1 MGEPVRRTLGKG
13 ESQAER
19 AIEQAIAA
27 VAEWQG
33 RDVSYEPVPGG
44 ISNPN
49 WRVYVV
55 GAPHSFFVK
64 IPGAG
69 TEMFIDRRTANE
81 AGRKAHAAGVGA
93 RIIDFF
99 PETGVEVSE
108 FVEGLRTSTNADFLD
123 PIVRFNGL
131 RALKAFNDSEPLSQR
146 KTTFDMIDE
155 HFRQVLDLGGE
166 FPSDFGWL
174 NARYREAR
182 SALEASGLDLA
193 PCMNDTLAGN
203 FLLDADRRVML
214 VDFEYA
220 STNDRAAELALWF
233 SEMCFSPE
241 VEKEMIEEYYGRAE
255 PALLARVSLFKAL
268 VDLKW
273 STWAM
278 VQNEV
283 SRLDFDFFK
292 YGFWKHMRA
301 RFVMSDPQWAQWL
314 KAV

>member
-1 MGEPVRRTLGKG
+1 MRRRFGEGN
-13 ESQAER
+13 SSAEL
-19 AIEQAIAA
+19 AIESAIGA
-27 VAEWQG
+27 VQEWRG
-33 RDVSYEPVPGG
+33 REISYEPVPGG

-49 WRVYVV
+49 WRVEVA
-55 GAPHSFFVK
+55 GAPNRFFVK
-64 IPGAG
+64 IPGEG
-69 TEMFIDRRTANE
+69 TQMFIDRGTANE

-93 RIIDFF
+93 RIFHFF

-108 FVEGLRTSTNADFLD
+108 FVEGLKTATNADFLN
-123 PIVRFNGL
+123 PVVRQNGL
-131 RALKAFNDSEPLSQR
+131 RALKAFNDSSPLSEQ

-155 HFRQVLDLGGE
+155 HFQQVLVLGGE
-166 FPSDFGWL
+166 FPSDFGWM
-174 NARYREAR
+174 NGRYREAR
-182 SALEASGLDLA
+182 RALEAAGLDLA

-203 FLLDADRRVML
+203 FLLHPDHRVLL

-233 SEMCFSPE
+233 SEMCFPPD
-241 VEKEMIEEYYGRAE
+241 VEKELIEEYYGRTDA
-255 PALLARVSLFKAL
+255 AILARISLFKAL

-278 VQNEV
+278 VQNQV

-301 RFVMSDPQWAQWL
+301 RFVMSDPKWPDWL

>member
-1 MGEPVRRTLGKG
+1 MTRRLGEGLTP
-13 ESQAER
+13 AEQ
-19 AIEQAIAA
+19 AIEQAIEA
-27 VAEWQG
+27 VTSWRE
-33 RDVSYEPVPGG
+33 REISYEPVPGG

-49 WRVYVV
+49 WRVYVE
-55 GAPHSFFVK
+55 GAPHSYFVK

-69 TEMFIDRRTANE
+69 TEMFIDRRAANE
-81 AGRKAHAAGVGA
+81 AGRKAHEAGVGA

-99 PETGVEVSE
+99 PDSGIEVSE

-123 PIVRFNGL
+123 QVVRFNAL
-131 RALKAFNDSEPLSQR
+131 RALKAFNDSSALSLV

-155 HFRQVLDLGGE
+155 HFRQVLALGGE
-166 FPSDFGWL
+166 FPADFGWL

-182 SALEASGLDLA
+182 QALTASGLDLA

-203 FLLDADRRVML
+203 FLLHADRRVML
-214 VDFEYA
+214 VDFEYS

-241 VEKEMIEEYYGRAE
+241 VEAEMIEEYYGHLD
-255 PALLARVSLFKAL
+255 PAILARVSLFKAL

-283 SRLDFDFFK
+283 SGLDFDFFK

-301 RFVMSDPQWAQWL
+301 RFVMSDPRWTQWL

>member
-1 MGEPVRRTLGKG
+1 MRRRLGEGV
-13 ESQAER
+13 SVA
-19 AIEQAIAA
+19 EQAIEAA
-27 VAEWQG
+27 IGASADWRG
-33 RDVSYEPVPGG
+33 RDSAYEPVPGG

-49 WRVYVV
+49 WRVFID

-69 TEMFIDRRTANE
+69 TEMFIDRTAANE

-99 PETGVEVSE
+99 PDTGVEVSE
-108 FVEGLRTSTNADFLD
+108 FVEGLRTSTNADFVD
-123 PIVRFNGL
+123 PVVRFNGL
-131 RALKAFNDSEPLSQR
+131 RALKAFNDAASLSLV

-155 HFRQVLDLGGE
+155 HFQQVLALGGE

-182 SALEASGLDLA
+182 QALEASGLDLA

-203 FLLDADRRVML
+203 FLLHADRRVML

-241 VEKEMIEEYYGRAE
+241 VEAELIEEYYGRIDD
-255 PALLARVSLFKAL
+255 ALLARVSLFKAL

-278 VQNEV
+278 VQNQV

-301 RFVMSDPQWAQWL
+301 RFVMSDPRWAEWL

>member
-1 MGEPVRRTLGKG
+1 MRRRLGEGAAP
-13 ESQAER
+13 AEQ
-19 AIEQAIAA
+19 AIEQAICA
-27 VAEWQG
+27 VTDWRG

-49 WRVYVV
+49 WRVHV
-55 GAPHSFFVK
+55 GGAAHSFFVK
-64 IPGAG
+64 IPGEG
-69 TEMFIDRRTANE
+69 TAMFIDRRTANE

-108 FVEGLRTSTNADFLD
+108 FVDGLKTSTNGDFLD
-123 PIVRFNGL
+123 PVVRFNGL
-131 RALKAFNDSEPLSQR
+131 RALKAFNDSAPLSQV

-155 HFRQVLDLGGE
+155 HFQQVLALGGE

-182 SALEASGLDLA
+182 QALEASGLDLA

-203 FLLDADRRVML
+203 FLLHSDRRVML

-241 VEKEMIEEYYGRAE
+241 VEAEMIEEYYGRTDA
-255 PALLARVSLFKAL
+255 AVLARVSLFKAL

-278 VQNEV
+278 VQNQV

-301 RFVMSDPQWAQWL
+301 RFVMGDPRWNEWL

>member
-1 MGEPVRRTLGKG
+1 MRRRLGEGASL
-13 ESQAER
+13 AEQ
-19 AIEQAIAA
+19 AIERAIAA
-27 VAEWQG
+27 VTDWQG
-33 RDVSYEPVPGG
+33 REISYEPVPGG

-49 WRVYVV
+49 WRVHVG

-64 IPGAG
+64 IPGEG

-93 RIIDFF
+93 RIVDFF
-99 PETGVEVSE
+99 PETGIEVSE
-108 FVEGLRTSTNADFLD
+108 FVDGLRTSTNADFLD
-123 PIVRFNGL
+123 PVVRFNGL
-131 RALKAFNDSEPLSQR
+131 RALKAFNDSAPLSQR

-155 HFRQVLDLGGE
+155 HFQQVLMLGGE
-166 FPSDFGWL
+166 FPTDFGWL

-182 SALEASGLDLA
+182 AALEASGLDLA

-203 FLLDADRRVML
+203 FLLHADSRVML

-233 SEMCFSPE
+233 SEMCFSPA
-241 VEKEMIEEYYGRAE
+241 VEAELIEEYYGRADQ
-255 PALLARVSLFKAL
+255 AVLARVSLFKAL

-301 RFVMSDPQWAQWL
+301 RFVMNDPRWPEWL

>member
-1 MGEPVRRTLGKG
+1 LG
-13 ESQAER
+13 QAISAAEQ

-27 VAEWQG
+27 MVDWQG
-33 RDVSYEPVPGG
+33 RAVSYEPVPGG

-49 WRVYVV
+49 WRVHVD
-55 GAPHSFFVK
+55 GAPHSYFVK
-64 IPGAG
+64 IPGEG

-93 RIIDFF
+93 RIINFF
-99 PETGVEVSE
+99 PQTGVEISE
-108 FVEGLRTSTNADFLD
+108 FVEGLRTATNADFLD
-123 PIVRFNGL
+123 PLVRCNGL
-131 RALKAFNDSEPLSQR
+131 HALKAFNDSAPLSQR

-155 HFRQVLDLGGE
+155 HFQQVLTLGGE
-166 FPSDFGWL
+166 FPSDFGWM

-182 SALEASGLDLA
+182 QALEASGLDLA
-193 PCMNDTLAGN
+193 PCMNDSLAGN
-203 FLLDADRRVML
+203 FLLHADRRVML

-241 VEKEMIEEYYGRAE
+241 VEAELIEDYYGCRDRSV
-255 PALLARVSLFKAL
+255 LARVALFKAL

-278 VQNEV
+278 VQNKV

-301 RFVMSDPQWAQWL
+301 RFVMNDPRWSEWL

>member
-1 MGEPVRRTLGKG
+1 MIRRLGEGSSL
-13 ESQAER
+13 AEQ

-27 VAEWQG
+27 VTDWRG
-33 RDVSYEPVPGG
+33 REVSYEPVPGG

-49 WRVYVV
+49 WRVHVG

-64 IPGAG
+64 IPGEG
-69 TEMFIDRRTANE
+69 TEMFIDRKTANE
-81 AGRKAHAAGVGA
+81 AGRRAYAAGVGA

-99 PETGVEVSE
+99 PGTGVEVSE
-108 FVEGLRTSTNADFLD
+108 FVEGLRTSTNADFFD
-123 PIVRFNGL
+123 PVVRFNGL
-131 RALKAFNDSEPLSQR
+131 RALKAFNDSAPLSQR

-155 HFRQVLDLGGE
+155 HFQQVLALGGE
-166 FPSDFGWL
+166 FPADFSWL

-182 SALEASGLDLA
+182 QALEASGLDLA

-203 FLLDADRRVML
+203 FLLHADRRVLL

-241 VEKEMIEEYYGRAE
+241 TETEMIEEYYGRADR
-255 PALLARVSLFKAL
+255 ATLARVSLFKAL

-278 VQNEV
+278 VQNQV

-301 RFVMSDPQWAQWL
+301 RFVMNDPRWSEWL
-314 KAV
+314 RAV

>member
-1 MGEPVRRTLGKG
+1 MRRRFGEGVSPG
-13 ESQAER
+13 EL
-19 AIEQAIAA
+19 AIERAIAA
-27 VAEWQG
+27 VTDWQG
-33 RDVSYEPVPGG
+33 REVAYEPVPGG

-49 WRVYVV
+49 WRVYVA
-55 GAPHSFFVK
+55 GAKHSFFVK

-81 AGRKAHAAGVGA
+81 AGCKAFSAGVGA
-93 RIIDFF
+93 RIISFF
-99 PETGVEVSE
+99 PDTGVEVSE

-123 PIVRFNGL
+123 PLVRLNGL
-131 RALKAFNDSEPLSQR
+131 RALKAFNGTSLLSQR

-155 HFRQVLDLGGE
+155 HFRQVLQLGGE
-166 FPSDFGWL
+166 FPSDFGWM

-241 VEKEMIEEYYGRAE
+241 IEREMIEEYYGRTE
-255 PALLARVSLFKAL
+255 PALMARVSLFKAL

-301 RFVMSDPQWAQWL
+301 RFVMSDPLWPQWL

>member
-1 MGEPVRRTLGKG
+1 MQRSLGEGVSPG
-13 ESQAER
+13 ER
-19 AIEQAIAA
+19 AIEAAIVA
-27 VAEWQG
+27 VADWQG
-33 RDVSYEPVPGG
+33 RTVSYEPVPDG

-49 WRVYVV
+49 WRVHVEA
-55 GAPHSFFVK
+55 APHSFFVK
-64 IPGAG
+64 IPGEG

-99 PETGVEVSE
+99 PETGVEISE

-123 PIVRFNGL
+123 PVVRFNGL
-131 RALKAFNDSEPLSQR
+131 RALKAFNDSAPLTQR

-155 HFRQVLDLGGE
+155 HFDQALTLGGE
-166 FPSDFGWL
+166 FPEDFGWL

-182 SALEASGLDLA
+182 RALEASGLDLA

-203 FLLDADRRVML
+203 FLLHADRRVML

-241 VEKEMIEEYYGRAE
+241 VEAEMIEEYYGRLD
-255 PALLARVSLFKAL
+255 PALLARVCLFKAL

-278 VQNEV
+278 VQNRI

-301 RFVMSDPQWAQWL
+301 RFVMSDLRWATWL
-314 KAV
+314 RAV

>member
-1 MGEPVRRTLGKG
+1 MRRSLGEGVSPG
-13 ESQAER
+13 
-19 AIEQAIAA
+19 EQAIEAAILA
-27 VAEWQG
+27 VADWRE
-33 RDVSYEPVPGG
+33 RPVFYEPVPGG

-49 WRVYVV
+49 WRVHVE
-55 GAPHSFFVK
+55 GALHSFFVK
-64 IPGAG
+64 IPGEG

-81 AGRKAHAAGVGA
+81 AGRKAYGAGVGA

-123 PIVRFNGL
+123 PVVRFNGL
-131 RALKAFNDSEPLSQR
+131 RALKAFNDSTPLSQC

-155 HFRQVLDLGGE
+155 HFDQALVLGGE
-166 FPSDFGWL
+166 FPEDFGWL
-174 NARYREAR
+174 NVRYREAR
-182 SALEASGLDLA
+182 QALEASGLDLA

-203 FLLDADRRVML
+203 FLLHADQRVML

-241 VEKEMIEEYYGRAE
+241 VEAEMIEEYYGRFD

-278 VQNEV
+278 VQNRI

-301 RFVMSDPQWAQWL
+301 RFVMSDPRWAEWL

>member
-1 MGEPVRRTLGKG
+1 MRLRFGEGTT
-13 ESQAER
+13 EAEAAIER
-19 AIEQAIAA
+19 AIAA
-27 VAEWQG
+27 MVEWQG
-33 RDVSYEPVPGG
+33 REVSYEPVPGG

-49 WRVYVV
+49 WRVQVA
-55 GAPHSFFVK
+55 GAPHSYFVK
-64 IPGAG
+64 IPGVG

-93 RIIDFF
+93 QIIAFF
-99 PETGVEVSE
+99 PETGVEISE
-108 FVEGLRTSTNADFLD
+108 FVEGLRTATNDDFLD
-123 PIVRFNGL
+123 PVIRLNGL
-131 RALKAFNDSEPLSQR
+131 RALKAFNDRDQLSQR

-155 HFRQVLDLGGE
+155 HFQQVLDLGGE

-182 SALEASGLDLA
+182 TALEASGLDLA

-203 FLLDADRRVML
+203 FLLHADRRVML

-233 SEMCFSPE
+233 IEMCFSPE
-241 VEKEMIEEYYGRAE
+241 VEAELIEEYYGRVD
-255 PALLARVSLFKAL
+255 PAILARIALFKAL
-268 VDLKW
+268 VDIKW

-278 VQNEV
+278 VQNKV
-283 SRLDFDFFK
+283 SQLDFDFFK

-301 RFVMSDPQWAQWL
+301 RFAMGNPQWSEWL
-314 KAV
+314 RAV

>member
-1 MGEPVRRTLGKG
+1 MRRRMGEGITP
-13 ESQAER
+13 AER
-19 AIEQAIAA
+19 AIEGAILA
-27 VAEWQG
+27 VEAWLE
-33 RDVSYEPVPGG
+33 REVFYEPVPGG

-49 WRVYVV
+49 WRVHVG

-64 IPGAG
+64 IPGEG
-69 TEMFIDRRTANE
+69 TEMFIDRKTANE

-123 PIVRFNGL
+123 PVVRFNGL
-131 RALKAFNDSEPLSQR
+131 RALKAFNDSTPLSQR

-155 HFRQVLDLGGE
+155 HIHQVLGLGGE

-182 SALEASGLDLA
+182 QALEASGLDLA

-203 FLLDADRRVML
+203 FLLHADGRVML

-220 STNDRAAELALWF
+220 STNDRSAELALWF
-233 SEMCFSPE
+233 SEMCFSPK
-241 VEKEMIEEYYGRAE
+241 VEKEMVEEYYGRAE
-255 PALLARVSLFKAL
+255 PAVLARISLFKAL

-278 VQNEV
+278 VQNQV

-301 RFVMSDPQWAQWL
+301 RFVMSDPLWPEWL

>member
-1 MGEPVRRTLGKG
+1 MRRSLGEGV
-13 ESQAER
+13 SAAER
-19 AIEQAIAA
+19 AIEAAILA
-27 VAEWQG
+27 VADWRE
-33 RDVSYEPVPGG
+33 RPVSYEPVPGG

-49 WRVYVV
+49 WRVHVE

-64 IPGAG
+64 IPGEG

-93 RIIDFF
+93 RIIHFF

-123 PIVRFNGL
+123 PVVRFNGL
-131 RALKAFNDSEPLSQR
+131 RALKAFNDSIPLSQH

-155 HFRQVLDLGGE
+155 HFEQALMLGGE
-166 FPSDFGWL
+166 FPQDFGWL
-174 NARYREAR
+174 NRRYREAR
-182 SALEASGLDLA
+182 HALEASGLDLA

-203 FLLDADRRVML
+203 FLLHADGRVML

-233 SEMCFSPE
+233 SEMCFSPD
-241 VEKEMIEEYYGRAE
+241 VEAEMIEEYYGRLD

-273 STWAM
+273 ATWAM
-278 VQNEV
+278 VQNRI

-301 RFVMSDPQWAQWL
+301 RFVMSDARWAEWL